1 MHIPQRFA
9 DYSGR
14 RAFSVRRIRAVAVA
28 GRRTSAIVATA
39 GVLLAAMIPLMTF
52 AFIVPPPE
60 RDETAQ
66 ALEKALEG
74 AAKLYR
80 SRPRGPASSAVVKSA
95 RAKLI
100 AIGAEKRRVRLKIAS
115 SEAFL
120 QILRERLGVDP
131 ADPEER
137 DGLIEAQKME
147 LATVL
152 RTISVRGSA
161 ADTHGSAFDAVESVL
176 LLSLGD
182 VTESALTEDLA
193 LRERLALLQ
202 KLSDTER
209 IITMVSKLRVRL
221 KDLQREY
228 LAASDD
234 VDRLES
240 GAAGGSTE
248 DAIRRVFEEV
258 HQQVIRL
265 QGELARIDAR
275 LRMRAERTLIEK
287 GLREARPGQYADGI
301 VPFAQTFAWPAFG
314 PITAGY
320 LDEGYKRVFGIPH
333 LGMDIGIGQGS
344 PVVSAADGVVFLA
357 RDGGGTG
364 YSYVLVGHRGGYAT
378 LYGHL
383 SHFSVST
390 GEDVRTGQLIGLSG
404 GQPGSH
410 GAGPTT
416 TGPHLHFEV
425 IKNGANIDP
434 QGALP

>member
-1 MHIPQRFA
+1 MHIPQRFTDRPGCRTSSA
-9 DYSGR
+9 R
-14 RAFSVRRIRAVAVA
+14 RVRTRPLA
-28 GRRTSAIVATA
+28 GERTSAAAATI
-39 GVLLAAMIPLMTF
+39 GVLLAALVPLVTF

-74 AAKLYR
+74 VATLYR
-80 SRPRGPASSAVVKSA
+80 SRSRGPASSAVVKSA
-95 RAKLI
+95 RAKLL

-115 SEAFL
+115 AETFL
-120 QILRERLGVDP
+120 RTLRMRLGVDP
-131 ADPEER
+131 ANVKER
-137 DGLIEAQKME
+137 DALVEAQKAE
-147 LATVL
+147 LAAVL
-152 RTISVRGSA
+152 RTAGA
-161 ADTHGSAFDAVESVL
+161 HGSAFGAAESVL
-176 LLSLGD
+176 LLSLGEF
-182 VTESALTEDLA
+182 TESALTEKLVLSERLA
-193 LRERLALLQ
+193 LIEKIANTDHTVTMVAKLRERLN
-202 KLSDTER
+202 E
-209 IITMVSKLRVRL
+209 LR
-221 KDLQREY
+221 REY

-240 GAAGGSTE
+240 GAVGGSSDDE
-248 DAIRRVFEEV
+248 IKRVFEEV

-301 VPFAQTFAWPAFG
+301 VPFAQPFSWPAFG

-320 LDEGYKRVFGIPH
+320 LDEGYRRVFGIPH
-333 LGMDIGIGQGS
+333 LGMDIAVGQGS

-357 RDGGGTG
+357 RDGGETG
-364 YSYVLVGHRGGYAT
+364 YSYMLIGHRGGYAT

-390 GEDVRTGQLIGLSG
+390 GEDVRAGQLIGLSG
-404 GQPGSH
+404 GLPGSH

-425 IKNGANIDP
+425 MKNGTNIDP
-434 QGALP
+434 KGALP

>member
-1 MHIPQRFA
+1 L
-9 DYSGR
+9 
-14 RAFSVRRIRAVAVA
+14 
-28 GRRTSAIVATA
+28 ATA
-39 GVLLAAMIPLMTF
+39 GVLLAALIPLVTF

-60 RDETAQ
+60 RGETVQ

-74 AAKLYR
+74 AARLYR
-80 SRPRGPASSAVVKSA
+80 SRPRGPASSGTVKSA
-95 RAKLI
+95 RAKLL

-115 SEAFL
+115 AETFL
-120 QILRERLGVDP
+120 QTLRDRLGVDP
-131 ADPEER
+131 ANPKER
-137 DGLIEAQKME
+137 DALVEAQKAE

-152 RTISVRGSA
+152 RTTGA
-161 ADTHGSAFDAVESVL
+161 HGSAFDSVGNVL
-176 LLSLGD
+176 LLSLGES
-182 VTESALTEDLA
+182 TESALTEKLV
-193 LRERLALLQ
+193 LSERLALIR
-202 KLSDTER
+202 KLSDTGR
-209 IITMVSKLRVRL
+209 TVTMVSKLREQLRE
-221 KDLQREY
+221 LQREY

-240 GAAGGSTE
+240 GAAGGSQE
-248 DAIRRVFEEV
+248 DAIKRVFEEV

-265 QGELARIDAR
+265 QGDLARIDAR

-301 VPFAQTFAWPAFG
+301 VPYAQPFSWPAFG
-314 PITAGY
+314 AITAGY

-357 RDGGGTG
+357 RDGGDTG
-364 YSYVLVGHRGGYAT
+364 YSYALIGHRGGYAT

-390 GEDVRTGQLIGLSG
+390 GEDVRAGQLIGLSG
-404 GQPGSH
+404 GRPGTH

-434 QGALP
+434 KVALP